1 MANNNIFETTQKLNQ
16 PLYEANKAIIE
27 SAVATQERTVQ
38 LVQTV
43 FENGIEI
50 LKSHIEA
57 SQSLLQNVSD
67 KAQDPMSA
75 TQVVLDSAVAAQK
88 RNVAFGESV
97 LEDSVKAVRS
107 YATATQELAQTLMQK
122 SQEQQ
127 KAFANLPY
135 AKAYTEMFYAP
146 LSSYET
152 ALNNTRKLTGQA
164 IDFAEQTTRQGYE
177 AGQKASHIATETT
190 KSATR
195 QAK

>member
-1 MANNNIFETTQKLNQ
+1 MANNNFFETTQQLNQ

-38 LVQTV
+38 LAQTV

-57 SQSLLQNVSD
+57 SQSLLQNVSE
-67 KAQDPMSA
+67 KAQDPQNVTHA
-75 TQVVLDSAVAAQK
+75 ILDSAVAAQK
-88 RNVAFGESV
+88 RNVAFAESV
-97 LEDSVKAVRS
+97 LEDSVKVVRS
-107 YATATQELAQTLMQK
+107 YVTATQELAQTLMQK

-127 KAFANLPY
+127 RAFANLPY

-146 LSSYET
+146 LSFYET
-152 ALNNTRKLTGQA
+152 AFNNTRKLTSQA
-164 IDFAEQTTRQGYE
+164 IDIAEQTTRQGYE
-177 AGQKASHIATETT
+177 AGQKASYVATETA

-195 QAK
+195 QSK